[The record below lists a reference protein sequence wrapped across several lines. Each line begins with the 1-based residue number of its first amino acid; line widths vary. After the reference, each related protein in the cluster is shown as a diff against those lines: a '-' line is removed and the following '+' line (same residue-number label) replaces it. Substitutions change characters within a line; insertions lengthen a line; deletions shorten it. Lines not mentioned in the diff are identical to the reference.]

1 MARTRFIKPGFF
13 MNEELAELPCEA
25 RLLFI
30 GLWTI
35 ADRAGRLEDR
45 PRKIKAA
52 VFPYEDTDVDTLLGM
67 LAGKQFLKRY
77 RMKGLGYIEISN
89 FVKHQKPH
97 PKEPPSIVPEPED
110 PEPEDEEDEGNE
122 GSAERGMQNA
132 ECRTSAERGVE
143 GSAERGVGGSAE
155 RGLRNAE
162 WCDDRYGREK
172 PGQSPEEARQS
183 NEAAELSKEDPG
195 LNIEGAGPSHGNTAP
210 IHGIEWSGS
219 EKIATGSEME
229 RGGHEKKRESQ

>member
-122 GSAERGMQNA
+122 
-132 ECRTSAERGVE
+132 TSAERGVE

-183 NEAAELSKEDPG
+183 N
-195 LNIEGAGPSHGNTAP
+195 
-210 IHGIEWSGS
+210 
-219 EKIATGSEME
+219 
-229 RGGHEKKRESQ
+229 